1 MDAVSGTRMSLTNA
15 FATPDAVQA
24 VYDAIPAPVYVKD
37 RQHRLVLVNQALAA
51 LMGRERSEL
60 IGRSDADFFPA
71 DKVAGYWAVDD
82 HVFATGEMVES
93 EEALNQHGVV
103 RHLVTRKQIVHI
115 ETIQGPEP
123 FIVAVISDV
132 TASRKAEASATRA
145 ARLREC
151 EAQIMGAI
159 ARNAP
164 LGGVLR
170 IAAEVMGEVTAGG
183 RACIYLPEE
192 GGELF
197 RLVAAPWLADMER
210 SALHRVRIDPAA
222 STGWDAALEG
232 RVLVAYPQRHAIWA
246 DYQDMVDEHQLRTCW
261 WTLVTGG
268 DGQLLAA
275 LGVYHAEVLEEG
287 TADLAAMAQ
296 MRDLVAIA
304 IERTRQEEKLFET
317 QQRFDQL
324 ANAVD
329 DTFWIVDG
337 KTGEF
342 VYLSPGYRNLTG
354 ADPDEVFQDPR
365 VWTEAIH
372 EDDRDRVREAVRRG
386 ADGFR
391 IEYRLRRK
399 DGGIRWVANKAF
411 PVRDAQGKVFR
422 IAGLSH
428 DVTALK
434 EAEAAAQANL
444 GRAVAETARRQAIFD
459 AASDMIVAI
468 DRTGRI
474 ESVNRAGELMLGY
487 EPGELV
493 GMAASRLLK
502 PGADRS
508 SDLSQVLLRMRRHE
522 PGTPF
527 ELELIGKDGR
537 VVPVD
542 ANVGELVEADGAHF
556 VAILRD
562 STERK
567 RIERSKDEF
576 VSTVSHELRT
586 PLTSIAGSLGLLTG
600 GAAGEIPEK
609 AKRLVSIAETNSRRL
624 VRLISDIL
632 DIEKMQ
638 SGAMEFAFAPV
649 DLGELTT
656 RAVEAMAGLSVELG
670 VRFSVLT
677 VEGQAIVSG
686 DADRLTQVITN
697 LLSNAAKFSPR
708 DQAVE
713 VSVTMVGGGTR
724 LSVRDRGPGIPTEF
738 QGRIFGKFAQADASD
753 TRQKGGTGLGLA
765 ICKQIVE
772 RHGGRIWFESEPGQ
786 GAAFHVDLPLFQ
798 TAASD
803 VPGRASTWG
812 PVRDPLA
819 QERSFQP
826 AG

>member
-1 MDAVSGTRMSLTNA
+1 MSLTNA
-15 FATPDAVQA
+15 FATPAAVQA

-37 RQHRLVLVNQALAA
+37 RHHRLVLVNRALTAM
-51 LMGRERSEL
+51 MGMEQSEL
-60 IGRSDADFFPA
+60 IGLSDADLYPA
-71 DKVAGYWAVDD
+71 DRVARYWAVDD
-82 HVFATGEMVES
+82 RVFETGEMIETEES
-93 EEALNQHGVV
+93 LESAGQI
-103 RHLVTRKQIVHI
+103 RHLVTRKQIVDI
-115 ETIQGPEP
+115 ETATGPES

-132 TASRKAEASATRA
+132 TASRQAEAGAKRA
-145 ARLREC
+145 ARLRDC
-151 EAQIMGAI
+151 EAMIMGAI

-164 LGGVLR
+164 LDELLR
-170 IAAEVMGEVTAGG
+170 IAAEAMGEVTAGG
-183 RACIYLPEE
+183 RACIYLPDDD
-192 GGELF
+192 GVTF
-197 RLVAAPWLADMER
+197 RLAAAPWLADVQHSSLSVVR
-210 SALHRVRIDPAA
+210 PDPSASAQ
-222 STGWDAALEG
+222 WEDARLGA
-232 RVLVAYPQRHAIWA
+232 VVVAYPETDPLWETYA
-246 DYQDMVDEHQLRTCW
+246 DMVREHRLRTCW
-261 WTLVTGG
+261 WTLVKGRDGG
-268 DGQLLAA
+268 LIGA
-275 LGVYHAEVLEEG
+275 LGVYHAEVLGKSE
-287 TADLAAMAQ
+287 ADLAAMAQ
-296 MRDLVAIA
+296 MRGLIAIA

-329 DTFWIVDG
+329 DTFWIVDAR
-337 KTGEF
+337 TGEF
-342 VYLSPGYRNLTG
+342 VYLSPGYRTLTG
-354 ADPDEVFQDPR
+354 ADPAEVFQDPR
-365 VWTEAIH
+365 VWTETIH
-372 EDDRDRVREAVRRG
+372 EDDRERVREAVRRG

-391 IEYRLRRK
+391 VEYRLRRK
-399 DGGIRWVANKAF
+399 DGGVRWIINKAF

-434 EAEAAAQANL
+434 DAEAAAQANMA
-444 GRAVAETARRQAIFD
+444 RAVAEMARRQAVFD
-459 AASDMIVAI
+459 AASDTIVTI
-468 DRTGRI
+468 DRAGRI

-493 GMAASRLLK
+493 GTAASRLLK
-502 PGADRS
+502 ADPDRPR
-508 SDLSQVLLRMRRHE
+508 DLSQILLGMRRHE

-527 ELELIGKDGR
+527 ELEVVGKDGR

-542 ANVGELVEADGAHF
+542 ANVGELIEADGAHF

-586 PLTSIAGSLGLLTG
+586 PLTSIAGSLGLLAG
-600 GAAGEIPEK
+600 GAAGDMPDK
-609 AKRLVSIAETNSRRL
+609 VKRLVSIAETNSRRL

-638 SGAMEFAFAPV
+638 SGAMKFAFAPV

-670 VRFSVLT
+670 VRFSVLAAD
-677 VEGQAIVSG
+677 GQAVVNG

-708 DQAVE
+708 EQAIE
-713 VSVTMVGGGTR
+713 VAVAVSAGGAR

-738 QGRIFGKFAQADASD
+738 QGRIFGKFAQADASN

-772 RHGGRIWFESEPGQ
+772 RHGGRIWFESKPGE
-786 GAAFHVDLPLFQ
+786 GATFHVDLPISPSDS
-798 TAASD
+798 SD
-803 VPGRASTWG
+803 VAVQAAG
-812 PVRDPLA
+812 PAPTRNYLA

-826 AG
+826 TG